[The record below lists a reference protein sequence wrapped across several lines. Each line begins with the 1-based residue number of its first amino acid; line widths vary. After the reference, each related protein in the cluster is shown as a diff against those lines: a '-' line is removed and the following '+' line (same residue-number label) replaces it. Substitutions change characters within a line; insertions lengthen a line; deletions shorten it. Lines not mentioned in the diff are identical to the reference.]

1 MVHSFLWLN
10 DGISMVLRTESIICP
25 SLWISV
31 AIADVFGV
39 ERYIN
44 SYYRQL
50 WATGGNISL
59 SSPESH
65 TRKSDR

>member
-10 DGISMVLRTESIICP
+10 DGISMVLRTESIISP

-31 AIADVFGV
+31 AIADVFGI

-44 SYYRQL
+44 SYYGQL

-65 TRKSDR
+65 TRESDR